1 MIWVTESQPRPDFRV
16 WVRFSDG
23 SEGEVDLRDTIFS
36 DHRPIAVAL
45 RDASAFA
52 ALRVDSDTVTWAN
65 GFDLAPEFLLDKLRS
80 AGADARSKAGL
91 KLP

>member
-1 MIWVTESQPRPDFRV
+1 MVWVTEARPRPDFRV

-36 DHRPIAVAL
+36 DHRPIAAAL

-52 ALRVDSDTVTWAN
+52 TLRVESDTIAWAN
-65 GFDLAPEFLLDKLRS
+65 GFDLAPEFLHRKLLS
-80 AGADARSKAGL
+80 MGTG
-91 KLP
+91 

>member
-1 MIWVTESQPRPDFRV
+1 MVWVTAARARPDYRV

-36 DHRPIAVAL
+36 DHRPIVAAL

-52 ALRVDSDTVTWAN
+52 ALRVESDTVAWAN
-65 GFDLAPEFLLDKLRS
+65 GFDLAPEFLLGKLRS
-80 AGADARSKAGL
+80 AEPGTTPAPSL

>member
-1 MIWVTESQPRPDFRV
+1 MVWVTAAQARPDYRV

-23 SEGEVDLRDTIFS
+23 SQGEVDLRETIFS
-36 DHRPIAVAL
+36 DHRPIVAAL

-52 ALRVDSDTVTWAN
+52 ALRVESDTVAWAN
-65 GFDLAPEFLLDKLRS
+65 GFDLAPEFLLHKLRS
-80 AGADARSKAGL
+80 AGPDTRSTAGL